1 MKIKDAIIY
10 GMKKIN
16 NIEDKNIKIKI
27 LLSSLLGVK
36 KEYLISHDEEEL
48 SQEIEEKFNKGIE
61 QLLNNIPI
69 QYITGN
75 QEFFRNTFK
84 VNQNVLIPRFD
95 TEVLIEEILKISS
108 KDMKVLDLC
117 TGSGI
122 IGITLAKQIENSSV
136 YASDI
141 SEKALEIAKY
151 NAIEN
156 KAKVQ
161 YIKSDLFEN
170 IQENNFDIIVS
181 NPPYITKADMLVLDE
196 QVKKD
201 PALAL
206 DGGEDGLDFY
216 RRISKKAKE
225 HLKDNGFLCFEIGYN
240 QKKDVSE
247 ILEKENYKN
256 IKCIKDYNNQD
267 RVIICQK

>member
-117 TGSGI
+117 TGSGCIAISLSENLDNANI
-122 IGITLAKQIENSSV
+122 IATDVSETALGIANKNDRKRKITFKQ
-136 YASDI
+136 SDM
-141 SEKALEIAKY
+141 
-151 NAIEN
+151 
-156 KAKVQ
+156 
-161 YIKSDLFEN
+161 FEN
-170 IQENNFDIIVS
+170 LCDEKFDIIVS
-181 NPPYITKADMLVLDE
+181 NPPYIKTKVIENLSKEVQKE
-196 QVKKD
+196 PK
-201 PALAL
+201 LAL
-206 DGGEDGLDFY
+206 DGGEDGLKFY
-216 RRISKKAKE
+216 RAITENAYKY
-225 HLKDNGFLCFEIGYN
+225 LNNDGYLCLEIGEN
-240 QKKDVSE
+240 QKEEVMELLKSNNYQDIYCKKD
-247 ILEKENYKN
+247 LAGN
-256 IKCIKDYNNQD
+256 D
-267 RVIICQK
+267 RVIIAKYR

>member
-1 MKIKDAIIY
+1 MKIKDAISY
-10 GMKKIN
+10 GIKRLN
-16 NIEDKNIKIKI
+16 SIEDKNIKTKI

-75 QEFFRNTFK
+75 QEFYGNIFK
-84 VNQNVLIPRFD
+84 VNKNVLIPRFD
-95 TEVLIEEILKISS
+95 TEVLIEEILKRASEGI
-108 KDMKVLDLC
+108 KILDLC

-122 IGITLAKQIENSSV
+122 IGITLAKQIENAKI

-141 SEKALEIAKY
+141 SKEALEVAKY
-151 NAIEN
+151 NAYKNNAIVHYIE
-156 KAKVQ
+156 
-161 YIKSDLFEN
+161 SDLFDN
-170 IQENNFDIIVS
+170 IKERNFEIIVS
-181 NPPYITKADMLVLDE
+181 NPPYITKSDMLTLDE
-196 QVKKD
+196 QVKKE

-206 DGGEDGLDFY
+206 YGGEDGLDFY
-216 RRISKKAKE
+216 RKISNIAKE
-225 HLKDNGFLCFEIGYN
+225 YLKDDGFLCFEIGYN
-240 QKKDVSE
+240 QKQDVSE
-247 ILEKENYKN
+247 ILTKENYKN
-256 IKCIKDYNNQD
+256 IQCIQDYNNQD